1 MVTLPPLPLGH
12 YFAIL
17 QLDGNTSDQEV
28 NTNNGRVTAGV
39 VIVGEFNVV
48 TPEQSSL
55 VDVVEYY
62 YPPYDHYF
70 LTANP
75 TEIALLDAK
84 MPPFQEWVRTG
95 YKFKMYRP
103 DVGVGLPAKASNIC
117 RFYNDSF
124 APKSSHFYAAH
135 GFGCEET
142 LAYFPDWK
150 LETDSAFIGVIP
162 EENGEC
168 LQGFPLYR
176 VYNNGMG
183 GAPNHRF
190 LFDVIERNRMVS
202 LGWIPEG
209 YGPGVAM
216 CGPT

>member
-1 MVTLPPLPLGH
+1 MTLPPLPLGH